1 MKENARQGFFNG
13 SHPPFGYK
21 AIETEALGNKGK
33 KKKQLAINEAE
44 AATVR
49 KIFDL
54 YLNGYLGQSFGTKH
68 IAVHLN
74 ERGLTLRGTK
84 WTRGRV
90 HEVLSNP
97 TYQGELVFNRRDA
110 KNHQTKP
117 ESEWVRMA
125 VEPIVEKPIFST
137 VQARKASR
145 APSVVPPRAVN
156 SPTLLTGLLKCGCCG
171 AGMTLAT
178 GKGGR
183 YRYYKCNTRI
193 SKGNKLCDSHSIPM
207 EKLDTLVLSAL
218 ADKVFNPDRV
228 KSMLSDMKKQIKA
241 AEENQNDGLKKLTKE
256 LDELKTATERLYEA
270 VEKGLLPLDSTLQ
283 ERSHRLQA
291 RRQEL
296 LIEIA
301 GQRRQLQVPEIKQNQ
316 LTAFTT
322 ALRSKLLDRTSGF
335 GKEYLKLLVSEIRVM
350 GNQAEITGSYSAL
363 AGAVAE
369 MKMGTLDRVP
379 TFVPNWLP
387 DLDSNQGP
395 AD

>member
-1 MKENARQGFFNG
+1 LNFAELAVEK
-13 SHPPFGYK
+13 
-21 AIETEALGNKGK
+21 EALRQNKRHEPKTIKLGGMDFLLQPYGSSSGFPFVIANQDYTIAFGEFNTPSFFVK
-33 KKKQLAINEAE
+33 FRSLA
-44 AATVR
+44 
-49 KIFDL
+49 L
-54 YLNGYLGQSFGTKH
+54 
-68 IAVHLN
+68 
-74 ERGLTLRGTK
+74 
-84 WTRGRV
+84 W
-90 HEVLSNP
+90 
-97 TYQGELVFNRRDA
+97 RDGVGA
-110 KNHQTKP
+110 LHQ
-117 ESEWVRMA
+117 R
-125 VEPIVEKPIFST
+125 F
-137 VQARKASR
+137 
-145 APSVVPPRAVN
+145 
-156 SPTLLTGLLKCGCCG
+156 
-171 AGMTLAT
+171 MTLAT

-193 SKGNKLCDSHSIPM
+193 SKGNKLCDSHSTPM

-241 AEENQNDGLKKLTKE
+241 AEASQNDGLKKLTKE

-301 GQRRQLQVPEIKQNQ
+301 GQRRQQQVPEIKQNQ

-335 GKEYLKLLVSEIRVM
+335 GKEYLKLLVSEIRVK

-363 AGAVAE
+363 SCAVAE

-379 TFVPNWLP
+379 TFVPNWL
-387 DLDSNQGP
+387 
-395 AD
+395 A